1 VHFERPH
8 ELANCFLFEHSGY
21 ATIALEDYA
30 IEHWNKHHVEVAAGA
45 MANPMGITQLSLS
58 GTDYSA
64 RYESYLDFPL
74 ELHLKNNDGLA
85 NCAKVCRV
93 RRWGEGVTRPPLVLD
108 ASLDMGGARV
118 APTLGPTRRGGG
130 GGGAGTSSATAL
142 VPPPVG
148 FGVAASAPAPVPG
161 CRLPRRRHPRSPD
174 RSWGAS
180 PGVGDAA

>member
-1 VHFERPH
+1 MAPVMEYSVHFERPH

-30 IEHWNKHHVEVAAGA
+30 IEHWNRHHVEVAAGA

-130 GGGAGTSSATAL
+130 GGWHLFGYCPCATPCRVWGSSERSRSSARMSPSTTTT
-142 VPPPVG
+142 PPIP
-148 FGVAASAPAPVPG
+148 
-161 CRLPRRRHPRSPD
+161 
-174 RSWGAS
+174 
-180 PGVGDAA
+180 